1 MELAYDIY
9 ADTNPAF
16 CAAVLAEFCN
26 SHSKTIGVPPSLI
39 VVYPVLPLA
48 MSEDLAGTFEQ
59 TNHATGLMS
68 WLHRSPHIREDLAKR
83 INRTLQITTTAVR
96 FGCHVGILRLDNEGL
111 LSANL
116 KCVVPTYE
124 KTRAVSEIVS
134 RARLLGRWMAAAG
147 SPRVIMEGFGV
158 TV

>member
-16 CAAVLAEFCN
+16 CAAVLAEFCA

-39 VVYPVLPLA
+39 VAYPVLPIA
-48 MSEDLAGTFEQ
+48 MSEDLAATFAH
-59 TNHATGLMS
+59 TNHSTGLMS
-68 WLHRSPHIREDLAKR
+68 WLHRSPRIREDFAKR
-83 INRTLQITTTAVR
+83 VNRTLQITTTAVR
-96 FGCHVGILRLDNEGL
+96 FGCHIEMLRLDNEGL
-111 LSANL
+111 LSGDL
-116 KCVVPTYE
+116 KRVPTYE
-124 KTRAVSEIVS
+124 KTSGISEILS

-147 SPRVIMEGFGV
+147 SARVIMEGFGV